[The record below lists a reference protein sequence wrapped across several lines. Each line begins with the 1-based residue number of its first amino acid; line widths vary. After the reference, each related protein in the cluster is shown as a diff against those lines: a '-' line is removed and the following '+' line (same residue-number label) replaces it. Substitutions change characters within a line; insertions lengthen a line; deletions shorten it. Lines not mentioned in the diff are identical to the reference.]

1 MLYGLLEKRVS
12 ILNKL
17 GGISRAATHKAEWG
31 AILTDEARNY
41 IMSEGLY
48 IQIKEAEA
56 ALIHKEP
63 PRSPNALKILSYH
76 KASIV
81 YYDRA
86 YADKVKGT
94 FSFAFEDFR
103 KLNGL
108 LLADDKLYPG
118 MRRANFIFSD
128 GTNTPD
134 FVDIPLFLDMYADY
148 VREKVENYR
157 NGLLNIKDFLTF
169 IANQICYFESVCP
182 MEEGNSRVGRI
193 LTNYILIACGLP
205 AVSIKGEEDDIM
217 AFSAAVKEFR
227 EQMGFT
233 LSIPQSYHNIPA
245 KLHDIKT
252 EKMSGM
258 FAELLSDSLD
268 MYISAILVKDNGY
281 VLRPLSDIKTGLSI
295 LNLKK
300 LAERGNFIAV
310 KKGREWYTHED
321 FDLRTDKLRI

>member
-1 MLYGLLEKRVS
+1 MLYGLLEKRIK

-31 AILTDEARNY
+31 GILTDEARSS
-41 IMSEGLY
+41 IMADGLY
-48 IQIKEAEA
+48 IQLKEAEA
-56 ALIHKEP
+56 ILIHKEKP
-63 PRSPNALKILSYH
+63 HSPNGIRLLSYH
-76 KASIV
+76 KAAIA
-81 YYDRA
+81 YYDKA

-94 FSFAFEDFR
+94 FSFSFEDFR

-108 LLADDKLYPG
+108 LLAEEKLYPG
-118 MRRANFIFSD
+118 MRRDNPVLSD
-128 GTNTPD
+128 GTNAPD
-134 FVDIPLFLDMYADY
+134 FVDVPLVIDMYIDY
-148 VREKVENYR
+148 IREKTENYR
-157 NGLLNIKDFLTF
+157 RGDLNIKDFLTF

-205 AVSIKGEEDDIM
+205 AVSIKGEEDDVR
-217 AFSAAVKEFR
+217 AYSVAVTEFK

-233 LSIPQSYHNIPA
+233 LNLPQSYHNIPA
-245 KLHDIKT
+245 KLHEITAGKMVDI
-252 EKMSGM
+252 

-268 MYISAILVKDNGY
+268 IYISAILVKESGY
-281 VLRPLSDIKTGLSI
+281 VLKPLSDIKTGLSI
-295 LNLKK
+295 LNLRK
-300 LAERGNFIAV
+300 LAERGDFIAV